1 LAGVNVTGVDTL
13 DGVKLLLGE
22 TGWIMVRL
30 SGTEPV
36 LRLYCEA
43 RSPGSVDALLAA
55 MARHMEG

>member
-1 LAGVNVTGVDTL
+1 MKVTGVDTL

-22 TGWIMVRL
+22 TGWIMVRP

-43 RSPGSVDALLAA
+43 RSPEIIDALLAA
-55 MARHMEG
+55 MARQIEV